1 MKNIVYIG
9 NETTM
14 IKAILENQY
23 LKLCGVVYVTGR
35 VCDHYTE
42 IITQYGIPSI
52 DVNGRPDYSAI
63 NDFCERYKVD
73 AILMYKFEF
82 ILPESFVER
91 FRIVNFHGGS
101 LYDNRGGNAT
111 VWTILNRE
119 EKTCLSMYELTGGI
133 DEGKLISEYSVD
145 VDIDNETPVSLNKK
159 LQTGI
164 PSLLMLFCEYI
175 DGKINAQLVLGGK
188 YIRKVCPA
196 DYTIDAI
203 NDGFDVIKAKVRSQ
217 VGYNGAII
225 NFGDK
230 QYKIFKYFEDKNPI
244 EESRRRVILEG
255 DFLRIMDNCGE
266 LRLCLQE
273 SSR

>member
-1 MKNIVYIG
+1 MMDYNVVYVG
-9 NETTM
+9 NEVSM
-14 IKAILENQY
+14 INAILENKS

-42 IITQYGIPSI
+42 TLIQYGISSI
-52 DVNGRPDYSAI
+52 DINDKPDYSAI
-63 NDFCERYKVD
+63 SDFCERYKID

-82 ILPESFVER
+82 ILPESFVKR

-133 DEGKLISEYSVD
+133 DEGKLISEYSVGA
-145 VDIDNETPVSLNKK
+145 DIDNETPVSLNKK

-164 PSLLMLFCEYI
+164 PSLLMLFCEYM

-188 YIRKVCPA
+188 YIRKVRPA

-225 NFGDK
+225 IYGNK
-230 QYKIFKYFEDKNPI
+230 QYKIFKYFEDKKSFA
-244 EESRRRVILEG
+244 ESRRVILEG
-255 DFLRIMDNCGE
+255 DFLIIMDNCGE

-273 SSR
+273 S